1 MKYSVVVML
10 IGLVARVAVSDDDLT
25 VFTDQPGKQL
35 ELLLKRQFNEQL
47 DRRLEAYNAIK
58 SRADCEKWQQAG
70 REFFQKQIGGLP
82 KRTPLNAKIV
92 GSLEGDGYRVEK
104 VLFESRPNHHVTANL
119 YLPAAKGPYPGVL
132 IPCGHSHTG
141 KAAGGYQR
149 MSILLACNG
158 MAALCY
164 DPIGQGERYQ
174 SLDFEHEHET
184 FASVSYRLETP
195 HPRVRFLCTTEHT
208 LMGVGCIL
216 LGTNTA
222 QYRIWDGMRAIDYLQ
237 SRDDILADKSGC
249 AGNSGGGTLTAY
261 LMALDERVVAAA
273 PACYLTTFRRLIET
287 KGAQDAEQNIF
298 GQIAFGMDE
307 PDYVMMRAPKP
318 TLICASTRDVTFDI
332 GGTWNLFRQSKRFY
346 ARLGFPE
353 RVELNE
359 ADVPHGMYLQHREAI
374 ARWMHRW
381 LLGKDKV
388 IREVD
393 PKTLPDPISDKELR
407 ALSEGDWTK
416 EELYCTPEG
425 QVLLMKG
432 EKSVFEINAGIER
445 SLREQRKA
453 TWEKFKPDQR
463 RELVRNTIWSSEFSR
478 RALAHGSEEEPDA
491 SAFRLTR
498 KPKSHDFGYDAK
510 STRTIQRDG
519 YRIEKII
526 LAGDEDQ
533 LVLPGQLFVP
543 ETVSKPP
550 VLYLHGTSMKAEAK
564 PGGRCEQ
571 LVKEGHI
578 VLSVELSGIGETETG
593 HDKRDYGRG
602 RFGRDVQ
609 EIYLAYLMGRSFVG
623 IRTADVFRWSDYL
636 SRCSRSRE
644 TSVDRRDTPK
654 SHDSGY
660 EKIQLF
666 ATGEAAIPALHA
678 AALEPSRFE
687 SVHLK
692 HMIRSWAEVVAAQ
705 ESKNQLVN
713 AVHGALRHY
722 DLPDLVGLAGTDRV
736 NIEESVDA
744 SGRQKD

>member
-1 MKYSVVVML
+1 MTAHFFAAML
-10 IGLVARVAVSDDDLT
+10 ICFAARGAVSEDDLT
-25 VFTDQPGKQL
+25 VLTDQPGKQL

-58 SRADCEKWQQAG
+58 SRADCEKWQ
-70 REFFQKQIGGLP
+70 RERRDFFIRQIGGFP
-82 KRTPLNAKIV
+82 KRTPLNAKTV
-92 GSLEGDGYRVEK
+92 GELKGEGYRAEK
-104 VLFESRPNHHVTANL
+104 VLFESRPNHHVTATL
-119 YLPAAKGPYPGVL
+119 YLPETKGPHPGVL

-149 MSILLACNG
+149 MSILLARHG

-174 SLDFEHEHET
+174 SLDFEHDHET

-237 SRDDILADKSGC
+237 SRDDIIDDKIGC

-261 LMALDERVVAAA
+261 LMALDDRIVAAA

-332 GGTWNLFRQSKRFY
+332 GGTWDLFRQSKRFY

-393 PKTLPDPISDKELR
+393 PTTLPDPISDKELR

-416 EELYCTPEG
+416 EQLYCTPEG
-425 QVLLMKG
+425 QALLMKG
-432 EKSVFEINAGIER
+432 EKSVFNINAGIER
-445 SLREQRKA
+445 ELRVQRKVA
-453 TWEKFKPDQR
+453 WEKLNTNQR
-463 RELVRNTIWSSEFSR
+463 RELVRKTIGPFDISR
-478 RALAHGSEEEPDA
+478 RALAHGSQGEPDA
-491 SAFRLTR
+491 SASRLI
-498 KPKSHDFGYDAK
+498 KGPKSHDSGYDAK
-510 STRTIQRDG
+510 TIGTIQRDG
-519 YRIEKII
+519 YRIEKLV
-526 LAGDEDQ
+526 LAGNEKH
-533 LVLPGQLFVP
+533 LALPGLLFIP

-550 VLYLHGTSMKAEAK
+550 VLYFHGISMKAEANS
-564 PGGRCEQ
+564 GGRCEQ
-571 LVKEGHI
+571 LVKQGHI
-578 VLSVELSGIGETETG
+578 VLSAELSGIGETETG

-623 IRTADVFRWSDYL
+623 MRTDDVFRWSDYL
-636 SRCSRSRE
+636 SR
-644 TSVDRRDTPK
+644 
-654 SHDSGY
+654 HGAN
-660 EKIQLF
+660 EKPLRIQLI
-666 ATGEAAIPALHA
+666 AIGEAAIPALHA

-687 SVHLK
+687 SVRLRGI
-692 HMIRSWAEVVAAQ
+692 IRSWAEIVAAS

-722 DLPDLVGLAGTDRV
+722 DLPDLVELAGNNLVKIDA
-736 NIEESVDA
+736 SVDA
-744 SGRQKD
+744 SGRQED